1 MKPATKETAIL
12 MLVDSIEAASRTID
26 PPERE
31 AFETMIQR
39 IIFTKL
45 RSGQLDDSGLTVED
59 LRTLVNRMTDTL
71 VNMHHHRVKY
81 QWQAK
86 KAEEFGVPSQTFAR
100 PSSPE
105 IEVHQSLF
113 PIQSSVPPPSAP
125 GEPSAEPGDAEPVT
139 RPNPD
144 GPATPR
150 VSTPPAAVS
159 GDSPDPSPEPVR
171 TSATV
176 PIEAPAA
183 AAQTSDDVDPKS
195 SDLPS
200 VESPDRPAD

>member
-1 MKPATKETAIL
+1 MKPQTKETAIL

-31 AFETMIQR
+31 AFEDDDPADH
-39 IIFTKL
+39 L
-45 RSGQLDDSGLTVED
+45 HEARSGQLDDSGLAIED
-59 LRTLVNRMTDTL
+59 LRILANRMTDTL

-100 PSSPE
+100 ASSPE

-113 PIQSSVPPPSAP
+113 PANSSVPPAGADGQRADSPSIPRAP
-125 GEPSAEPGDAEPVT
+125 DPPVT
-139 RPNPD
+139 VPEV
-144 GPATPR
+144 T
-150 VSTPPAAVS
+150 SS
-159 GDSPDPSPEPVR
+159 ESSPEPVR

-176 PIEAPAA
+176 PIEKSDGADKDKAEATPETPDAPA
-183 AAQTSDDVDPKS
+183 TPN
-195 SDLPS
+195 LPR
-200 VESPDRPAD
+200 VESRDRSGR